1 MSSNSSSNSGSCS
14 YATCF
19 CGEVAAM
26 RVSRTE
32 KNPGRRF
39 IGCKNFGNN
48 GCNFFHWVD
57 KERTVAE
64 GIQANYSKTKGMYRE
79 NEDWRAV
86 VEGVKELNA
95 HLSKRMES
103 EREKREEVQKK
114 YEQCKKA
121 LNIARNRMYLLIVLL
136 LFSVLCNL
144 FY

>member
-1 MSSNSSSNSGSCS
+1 MSSNSGSNSGSCS

-19 CGEVAAM
+19 CGEVAPM
-26 RVSRTE
+26 RVSWTE

-39 IGCKNFGNN
+39 IGCKNFSNN

-57 KERTVAE
+57 KESPVAE
-64 GIQANYSKTKGMYRE
+64 EIQANYSKTRGMYRE
-79 NEDWRAV
+79 KEDWRAV
-86 VEGVKELNA
+86 VERVKELNA
-95 HLSKRMES
+95 HLSKRMER

-121 LNIARNRMYLLIVLL
+121 LNIAKNRVYLLIVLL
-136 LFSVLCNL
+136 FLSVLCNL